1 MLLLEYTLS
10 MKLEAW
16 KFRESSFKT
25 KFVFVMGVSL
35 TGLKPLR
42 KMIRGDHRKGEDSF
56 NFSIL
61 LSAGFTLS

>member
-10 MKLEAW
+10 MKAW
-16 KFRESSFKT
+16 KFRERSFKM

-42 KMIRGDHRKGEDSF
+42 KMIRGDHRKGEESF

>member
-1 MLLLEYTLS
+1 M
-10 MKLEAW
+10 
-16 KFRESSFKT
+16 